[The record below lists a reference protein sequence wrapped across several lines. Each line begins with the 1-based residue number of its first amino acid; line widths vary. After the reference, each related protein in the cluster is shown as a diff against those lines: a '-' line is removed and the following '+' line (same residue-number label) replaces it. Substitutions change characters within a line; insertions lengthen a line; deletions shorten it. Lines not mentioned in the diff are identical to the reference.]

1 MPCLCRAPL
10 VAAFAMVLAV
20 TRIVVAAPADRIV
33 RGGPIVTVNPA
44 QPVAE
49 AVAIAG
55 GRIVE
60 QQVWNDLAEA
70 GVTARED

>member
-1 MPCLCRAPL
+1 
-10 VAAFAMVLAV
+10 MVFVEGTLFGEDLDGQV
-20 TRIVVAAPADRIV
+20 FSGVRFADRF
-33 RGGPIVTVNPA
+33 TL
-44 QPVAE
+44 
-49 AVAIAG
+49 AG